1 MVNEKKSSKDE
12 RGIDMF
18 EEMKKLL
25 SEEYGI
31 TELTMSMNFKKD
43 LGLSSFDFMNLICIM
58 EEKYHVE
65 LDEEKYRSLTTV
77 EDLVNYLEVLVS

>member
-1 MVNEKKSSKDE
+1 
-12 RGIDMF
+12 MF